1 MKAPARAEAGRVLRM
16 ARSASECQMSD
27 GMGDGPLGWGATD
40 RVRQNMPHLSGGPA
54 FLVTLSSH
62 ALRHDPMEIA
72 RTPHA
77 NCAVSP
83 TEFDME
89 MRGKMLNLMKKRCCS
104 SGREISPIIRQ
115 ISINSAT
122 LTNVASAA
130 SSTGSNIIF
139 IRQVRHSQLSL
150 QPS

>member
-40 RVRQNMPHLSGGPA
+40 RARQNTPRQSGSPE

-72 RTPHA
+72 AMPLID
-77 NCAVSP
+77 V
-83 TEFDME
+83 E
-89 MRGKMLNLMKKRCCS
+89 MRER
-104 SGREISPIIRQ
+104 
-115 ISINSAT
+115 T
-122 LTNVASAA
+122 W
-130 SSTGSNIIF
+130 
-139 IRQVRHSQLSL
+139 
-150 QPS
+150 